1 MSEIPVMSCPS
12 GGTFYACGDG
22 SKFTYASTQDTLFD
36 FTPTH
41 SLTDD
46 NTEDAAAVIHVQ

>member
-1 MSEIPVMSCPS
+1 MSETPVMSCPS

-22 SKFTYASTQDTLFD
+22 SKFTYASTQYAFR
-36 FTPTH
+36 FHAH